1 MTAAQAQLT
10 ETAVER
16 LEAFL
21 ADERR
26 QRTQRERD
34 GRLAEVLEEGGGLSL
49 YTYDAAGDL
58 SRIEEADGSR
68 VSFAYD
74 EGGRL
79 TLVRD
84 EKLGTTRYS
93 YGEGGRLAEV
103 EDDETRVR
111 FEHDEAGRLVR
122 ALRGSA
128 GAVVYEY
135 DAGGRVTLARTA
147 ACSTEHV
154 YDEAGR
160 VAEIHQTLGGVRLS
174 LGLTYDAGGRLAA
187 VRLPGSNEPV
197 VYGWD
202 ERGRPSSVLLGA
214 RPFARFEYDGE
225 ARSSTT
231 RFASGVVERSVHDAA
246 GGRTLRREVTRG
258 DEVLARRVNEY
269 YPQGRLRSDVSRC
282 YEYDALGR
290 LSRAAGEEGGEW
302 VYEYDSCDNLLAAN
316 GRRFVYGRPAGP
328 AATGAGVGAE
338 TCELSYDRR
347 GRLASKC
354 SGGAER
360 VYRYD
365 DAGQLTE
372 VLRGGESV
380 ARFTYDHKGRLAASE
395 AGGACERYLYGPG
408 DELFAVTDGEGRSL
422 RVMIRTPFGSVGE
435 VRGCVESGA
444 AFALHQDER
453 GSCYLLTDEKG
464 TVGARPSFDPF
475 GAPLSA
481 ESFESPHTFG
491 GRHWFPSVE
500 LYYFGARWYDP
511 EAGRFLTPDTYTARP
526 DDVRV
531 VNPLG
536 DAASQRAQREAMLAG
551 WLGRPRLRNRYAFCG
566 NDPVNCADP
575 NGHWSFGY
583 VLLSI
588 LGVIWTLPNTVFGLL
603 IEITCLVGEV
613 LRWFVYVFSWGHVSW
628 ATPGFDAA
636 ASGRL
641 NAYALVFE
649 GGWIGSFKSL
659 MGITFG
665 NVFFVYKD
673 WRTLPL
679 LNKLPDP
686 VAPPVYKGAVTI
698 PREQALYEHELR
710 HTVQYQMLGPFFH
723 LGLPLWGVYEWE
735 VILHGYWDAWMESDA
750 RQHSFEY

>member
-26 QRTQRERD
+26 QRSHREQD

-49 YTYDAAGDL
+49 YTYDASGDL
-58 SRIEEADGSR
+58 EQIEEADGSR
-68 VSFAYD
+68 VAFVYD
-74 EGGRL
+74 EAGRL
-79 TLVRD
+79 SLMRD

-93 YGEGGRLAEV
+93 YGAGGRLEEV
-103 EDDETRVR
+103 EDDETRLR

-135 DAGGRVTLARTA
+135 DAEGRVTLARTA

-154 YDEAGR
+154 FDDAGR

-174 LGLTYDAGGRLAA
+174 LGLSYDAAGRLAA
-187 VRLPGSNEPV
+187 VRLPGSNESV
-197 VYGWD
+197 VYEWD

-225 ARSSTT
+225 ARCSTT

-246 GGRTLRREVTRG
+246 GGRALRREVTRG

-269 YPQGRLRSDVSRC
+269 YPEGRLRSDGSRS

-290 LSRAAGEEGGEW
+290 LSSASSEDGGGEF
-302 VYEYDSCDNLLAAN
+302 VYEYDSGDNLLAAN
-316 GRRFVYGRPAGP
+316 GRRFVYGRPGGLA
-328 AATGAGVGAE
+328 GAGVGAE

-354 SGGAER
+354 SKGSEQ

-380 ARFTYDHKGRLAASE
+380 ARFTYDHKGRLAAKE
-395 AGGACERYLYGPG
+395 AGGASERYLYGAG
-408 DELFAVTDGEGRSL
+408 DELFAVTDEEGRSL
-422 RVMIRTPFGSVGE
+422 RVLIRTPFGCVGE
-435 VRGCVESGA
+435 VRGTVESGE
-444 AFALHQDER
+444 AFALHRDER
-453 GSCYLLTDEKG
+453 GSCFLLTDEN
-464 TVGARPSFDPF
+464 GAVRTRPSFDPF
-475 GAPLSA
+475 GAPLSE
-481 ESFESPHTFG
+481 ESAESPHTFG
-491 GRHWFPSVE
+491 GRQWFSEVG

-526 DDVRV
+526 DDVRI
-531 VNPLG
+531 VNALG
-536 DAASQRAQREAMLAG
+536 DAASQRAAREAMLPG

-566 NDPVNCADP
+566 NDPVNCVDP

-588 LGVIWTLPNTVFGLL
+588 LGAIWTLPNTVFGLL
-603 IEITCLVGEV
+603 VEITCLVGEV
-613 LRWFVYVFSWGHVSW
+613 LRWFVWVFTLGHVSW
-628 ATPGFDAA
+628 ATPGFDVA

-649 GGWIGSFKSL
+649 GGWLGSFKSL
-659 MGITFG
+659 LGITFG

-673 WRTLPL
+673 WRTEIA
-679 LNKLPDP
+679 NSGLPDE
-686 VAPPVYKGAVTI
+686 VQPPAYAGTDVKI
-698 PREQALYEHELR
+698 PREQVLYEHELR
-710 HTVQYQMLGPFFH
+710 HTFQYQLLGPFFH
-723 LGLPLWGVYEWE
+723 LGIPLWGAYEWE
-735 VILHGYWDAWMESDA
+735 VICFGYEDAWMERDA
-750 RQHSFEY
+750 RAYGGY